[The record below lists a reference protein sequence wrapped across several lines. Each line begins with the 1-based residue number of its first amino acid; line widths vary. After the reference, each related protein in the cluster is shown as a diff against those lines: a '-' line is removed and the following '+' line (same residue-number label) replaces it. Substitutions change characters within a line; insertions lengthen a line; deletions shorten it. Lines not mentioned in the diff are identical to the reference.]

1 MSEFQ
6 SLLPNN
12 STPFEEALEQ
22 TVSRPVPSNLQ
33 TIWHPDNCPEH
44 LLGVLAW
51 GLAIE
56 EWDDNWPLEVKRKVC
71 RTAIEVHQHKGTVH
85 AIKTALDS
93 LNASIDL
100 VEWFENGG
108 QPYTATLVAYAAD
121 NLDKNGDTLLTP
133 ALQEKLWRVVNAAKN
148 ARTHIDFKVGVWVK
162 NALSLTAAANITTVQ
177 RTSIKN
183 DGSYPLSGT
192 LFLTTTG
199 SKPIEVHRHA
209 LLAV

>member
-6 SLLPNN
+6 SILPNN
-12 STPFEEALEQ
+12 STPLETALEK
-22 TVSRPVPSNLQ
+22 TVSRAVPNVLEC
-33 TIWHPDNCPEH
+33 IWNPSTCPEH

-51 GLAIE
+51 GLAVE
-56 EWDDNWPLEVKRKVC
+56 EWDDSWPADAKRQVC
-71 RTAIEVHQHKGTVH
+71 KTAIEVHQYKGTVY

-93 LNASIDL
+93 LNTSIDL
-100 VEWFENGG
+100 AEWFENGG

-133 ALQEKLWRVVNAAKN
+133 ALQAKLWRVVNSAKN
-148 ARTHIDFKVGVWVK
+148 ARTHINFKVGVWVK
-162 NALSLTAAANITTVQ
+162 NALSLTAVANITTVQ

-183 DGSYPLSGT
+183 DNSYPLSGS